1 MNNYS
6 FPKVEQNIHS
16 VRLHDISIDILKC
29 IAAIIITNSHMDLL
43 YGKYT
48 VLATGG
54 AVGDALFF
62 FCSGY
67 TLFLGRNSDFFNW
80 YKRRINRIYP
90 TIFTWAF
97 ISALLF
103 GVHLDMPD
111 ILAKGGEWFVSCIMI
126 YYVPLWFIKRYAIN
140 KLKWLFCSVIC
151 IIIIW
156 YLVIGIDDISG
167 NNNMYGACYFKWCH
181 YFLFI
186 LLGAIVGLH
195 NSIPYI
201 NIETHKLSL
210 TSIKLL
216 FSIVTF
222 YALCWFKQK
231 NGIYDFLQIASLLP
245 LLYICYY
252 FYALCNTKQAKAI
265 YNHLFIGG
273 TIKTIG
279 GLCLE
284 IYLVQYS
291 LFTDKMNNIFP
302 LNLLITFVTILIAAY
317 LLRCMARI
325 WSQTFKTE
333 NYNWK
338 EIIKLY

>member
-1 MNNYS
+1 MDNYN
-6 FPKVEQNIHS
+6 FPVKKQNIHS
-16 VRLHDISIDILKC
+16 VRLHDTSIDILKC
-29 IAAIIITNSHMDLL
+29 IAAIIITNSHMDIL
-43 YGKYT
+43 YGKYA

-54 AVGDALFF
+54 AIGDALFF

-97 ISALLF
+97 ISALLL
-103 GVHLDMPD
+103 GIHLDMPD
-111 ILAKGGEWFVSCIMI
+111 ILIKGGEWFISCIMI

-140 KLKWLFCSVIC
+140 KLKWLFCGGIC
-151 IIIIW
+151 MTIIW

-186 LLGAIVGLH
+186 LLGAIIGLQ
-195 NSIPYI
+195 NSIAFTKLP
-201 NIETHKLSL
+201 KLSL
-210 TSIKLL
+210 ISIKLL
-216 FSIVTF
+216 FSIITF
-222 YALCWFKQK
+222 YILCWFKHK
-231 NGIYDFLQIASLLP
+231 NGIYDYVQIASLVP
-245 LLYICYY
+245 LLCICYY
-252 FYALCNTKQAKAI
+252 FYLLCNTKQAKSI
-265 YNHLFIGG
+265 YNNILIGRA
-273 TIKTIG
+273 IKFIG

-284 IYLVQYS
+284 IYLVQNS
-291 LFTDKMNNIFP
+291 LFTDKINNIFP
-302 LNLLITFVTILIAAY
+302 LNLIITFIIILMAAY

-325 WSQTFKTE
+325 WDQTFKKE
-333 NYNWK
+333 YYNWN

>member
-1 MNNYS
+1 MNI
-6 FPKVEQNIHS
+6 EQNIHS
-16 VRLHDISIDILKC
+16 AHLRDTSIDILKC

-43 YGKYT
+43 YGKYV

-54 AVGDALFF
+54 AIGDALFF

-90 TIFTWAF
+90 TIFAWAF
-97 ISALLF
+97 ISALLL
-103 GVHLDMPD
+103 GIHLDMPE
-111 ILAKGGEWFVSCIMI
+111 ILIKGGEWFVSCIMI

-140 KLKWLFCSVIC
+140 KLRWLFCGVIC

-156 YLVIGIDDISG
+156 YLAIGIDDISG

-181 YFLFI
+181 YFLFT
-186 LLGAIVGLH
+186 LLGAIIGLH
-195 NSIPYI
+195 SSISHI
-201 NIETHKLSL
+201 DTHIPQMSFTL
-210 TSIKLL
+210 IKLI
-216 FSIVTF
+216 FSILAF
-222 YALCWFKQK
+222 YALCWFKHK
-231 NGIYDFLQIASLLP
+231 NGIYDFLQITSLLP

-252 FYALCNTKQAKAI
+252 FYLLCNTKQAKAI
-265 YNHLFIGG
+265 YNHVLIGRI
-273 TIKTIG
+273 IKFIG

-284 IYLVQYS
+284 IYLVQYG
-291 LFTDKMNNIFP
+291 LFTDKMNSIFP
-302 LNLLITFVTILIAAY
+302 LNLLITFVIILIAAY